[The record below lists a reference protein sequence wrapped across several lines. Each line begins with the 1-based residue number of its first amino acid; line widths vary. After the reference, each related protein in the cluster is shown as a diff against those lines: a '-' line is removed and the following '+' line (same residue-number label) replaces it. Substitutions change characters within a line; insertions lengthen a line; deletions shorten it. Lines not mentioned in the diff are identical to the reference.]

1 MSVFRSIVGHRTLL
15 AGLIATA
22 LCMQVS
28 SAAEPA
34 AQPEP
39 APRNAEGRVL
49 ISNVPGQ
56 PKGLWVPDYST
67 RVPFFIV
74 EDVAFKPWAKALFDE
89 RQKHDLEPHARC
101 KASGGI
107 RQLLTPYG
115 VEILEIA
122 ELQKL
127 YIFDIGG
134 PHSYREIH
142 MDDRSLPVDPEPTNY
157 GHSIGWWDK
166 DTLVIDSIGYNTD
179 FWFERM
185 GLPHTEDVH
194 ITEYYTRIDRNTL
207 AYRFV
212 MSDPTAY
219 DKPVEGNL
227 RLNWREGEELFEYM
241 CQQSNYATDLMVNQD
256 LQAIGKSSKIVP

>member
-1 MSVFRSIVGHRTLL
+1 MRLSKSITTRRVLLTVLVSMTL
-15 AGLIATA
+15 AVQTA
-22 LCMQVS
+22 A
-28 SAAEPA
+28 AAEP
-34 AQPEP
+34 EP
-39 APRNAEGRVL
+39 TPRNAEGKVL

-115 VEILEIA
+115 VEILEVA
-122 ELQKL
+122 DLQRL
-127 YIFDIGG
+127 FIFDIGG
-134 PHSYREIH
+134 PHSFRTVY
-142 MDDRSLPVDPEPTNY
+142 MDGRSHPLDPEPTNY
-157 GHSIGWWDK
+157 GHTIGWWEG
-166 DTLVIDSIGYNTD
+166 DTLVLDSVGYNTD

-185 GLPHTEDVH
+185 GLPHTESVH
-194 ITEYYTRIDRNTL
+194 ITEYYTRIDKNTM

-212 MSDPTAY
+212 MADPMAY
-219 DKPVEGNL
+219 DRPLEGNL

-256 LQAIGKSSKIVP
+256 LKAIGKTSLIVP